1 MIYKINQGID
11 VGHSYD
17 PSYDIFLKEDDIDYI
32 ENTEKKIYGNLTIH
46 LKREMTFVTGQ
57 EPTKVIYIK
66 NYPDMVPFNGI

>member
-32 ENTEKKIYGNLTIH
+32 ENPERKIYGDLTIH
-46 LKREMTFVTGQ
+46 LKREMTFVIREQ
-57 EPTKVIYIK
+57 LLYS
-66 NYPDMVPFNGI
+66 Y